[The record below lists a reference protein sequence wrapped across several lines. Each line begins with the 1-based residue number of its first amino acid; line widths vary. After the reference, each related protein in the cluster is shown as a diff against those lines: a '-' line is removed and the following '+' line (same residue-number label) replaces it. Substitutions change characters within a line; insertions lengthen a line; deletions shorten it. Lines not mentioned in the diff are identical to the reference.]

1 MPPAIAAFAAW
12 AGLSITAAYVVVAT
26 VVISAGTAI
35 YGAAQARKAE
45 RAARDSLRDAMK
57 DRMVT
62 RIATESPHRYVYG
75 RAKVGAD
82 IVAMFTSGDKDQ
94 YRHLVCV
101 HAAHECDAIEEVYV
115 NNVAVGATDMDGDP
129 TGGRFA
135 TTPDGAIAEEAHTG
149 PTFTLARTP
158 RAGSVWA
165 FSGAGAQ
172 MAPVAVTAQNGR
184 SITVAFTGPV
194 LVTYEYRV
202 VHKFNSEPVVDAPPD
217 KAPVVRVLKHLGGA
231 NDTADAYLRSV
242 LPDKWPA
249 TAVLRGMCYTVV
261 TLDLNHPEFQSGLVP
276 IHAVIRGR
284 KLYDPRD
291 GQTKWSENPA
301 LAIMDYLTSPLC
313 AVPMSD
319 LPLAQFITAA
329 NVCEEASPTGGARYT
344 INGTVTSDQDQKGV
358 LEAMA
363 QCMAGGL
370 VATTWDVFA
379 GKYIAP
385 VAALTQEDIVGS
397 LSVNP
402 GVSDASVYNGV
413 KGQYIGP
420 ENKHVQTDFKPYQNA
435 AYREA
440 DGRDL
445 YTNIDFPFTDS
456 LQRVTNLARIFT
468 EDQRNGF
475 TIKAEFSLKAW
486 PLKVGQRITFTSKF
500 LGQTNKVYRITDKSY
515 APNSAVQLTLK
526 EDAASIWDYADAT
539 VLDATPN
546 TDLPNPWAIEPLAS
560 LSCTSGESTLL
571 RQADGSTVPRILATW
586 PAMAQASGVQVEIE
600 WRAVSSPTWERT
612 TVSADETQA
621 YLSPITPGY
630 FYVVRARCANPSLN
644 ARSNAIATVYQV
656 EVLTAAPTVYKWS
669 TDKPA
674 APAGA
679 AAYQWSTSTF
689 GAAPSGWSL
698 AQPAAPAGG
707 NAMLWAATVRVS
719 GIAAAGTD
727 PFDWADASVT
737 SIGYA
742 PAAAGTGPAG
752 YSNARV
758 FAFQRK
764 ATAPTGTPGAVTY
777 DFTTGAITTATLAN
791 GWQKT
796 IPAADGNPLYVTS
809 ASATGTGATDTIASG
824 EWSGAVVMAADGGAG
839 APGLNNATVRLYQ
852 RSASATAP
860 ALPSASSTYTFA
872 TGAISG
878 INNGW
883 LTYIPTT
890 GGQYLH
896 TTQAT
901 AIAATATDAIPAGE
915 WAAAQLMY
923 DAADLIAAQQA
934 ANAAM
939 ARVDSMSSDSKLDR
953 VEKIEIV
960 REWKVLTDERA
971 GILGQAAA
979 LGVPTG
985 GYEAAH
991 SALSTYLTSLEY
1003 TDYTKDNTV
1012 VRATFNTN
1020 FASLYSQRQAVLN
1033 AIATASA
1040 RAVFAPNRTWDFAS
1054 TVEGWVGEAGTA
1066 TVTYGSNSI
1075 IVTSAGSDPRLGSP
1089 SGLSMDG
1096 SQNDKIRIRV
1106 RRTAGAGWD
1115 GACYYT
1121 ATAGPNA
1128 PHSYSGSYTKKVTP
1142 DPTAGGA
1149 WTIIEWDMANL
1160 SAGGGDYVLST
1171 IGQFRL
1177 DLGATAADVFE
1188 VDWISVGKY
1197 APPVSTEALAAAQTA
1212 ADVANAAIADMAR
1225 DDLLS
1230 PMEKPAE
1237 VLRWNAIVGE
1247 RAGIDAQAASLGIT
1261 TERTAY
1267 TTAYTTLNSYIT
1279 GLGTQFSTIPG
1290 TAISIVGATYRANF
1304 KSYYDAKQALLNA
1317 MAAKSATVA
1326 QWSGVVG
1333 PGRPADNASSDLT
1346 LVATG
1351 AIAISGNSVTKA
1363 SGTPAWATSVVSL
1376 ESYVGGAYAS
1386 VRADVRCDLLF
1397 GLNSDPNTDASYTS
1411 LDFAMELQAGGVL
1424 AVYES
1429 NVARGAIGSYV
1440 AGDILAVIFDGS
1452 AIRYCKNGAVLFTS
1466 SQPAPIGSPLFF
1478 DSTFSSGAAS
1488 LSGIRFGPLS
1498 SNNWASVGGSGKPQD
1513 GATVG
1518 APAGTNVAGVPAETV
1533 VAKANNAVAT
1543 TPGFALNAFFDND
1556 ITGPANST
1564 LSAGFSVNPTGYTGS
1579 YSVRW
1584 MLTQRAGR
1592 AQQGPYLSNASGNQT
1607 SVTATSNTGTV
1618 YFDVTVIV
1626 THSGGLTATLTGSAS
1641 LTFGSL

>member
-1 MPPAIAAFAAW
+1 MPPVIAAAAAW
-12 AGLSITAAYVVVAT
+12 AAANAAIIAVAS
-26 VVISAGTAI
+26 VVISAGAAI

-45 RAARDSLRDAMK
+45 RKARDELNASMK

-62 RIATESPHRYVYG
+62 RIATEAPHRYIYG

-94 YRHLVCV
+94 FRHLVCV
-101 HAAHECDAIEEVYV
+101 HAAHECDAIEEVWV
-115 NNVAVGATDMDGDP
+115 NNAIVDGIDTNGDP
-129 TGGRFA
+129 TAGRFA
-135 TTPDGAIAEEAHTG
+135 TDPDLEITEEIVNG
-149 PTFTLARTP
+149 PTFTLRFP
-158 RAGSVWA
+158 PIKDSVWV
-165 FSGAGAQ
+165 FSGTGSRMQ
-172 MAPVAVTAQNGR
+172 RVAITSINGQTV
-184 SITVAFTGPV
+184 TVAQSGQLIVSYERYV
-194 LVTYEYRV
+194 LRR
-202 VHKFNSEPVVDAPPD
+202 FNEKIGDSTP
-217 KAPVVRVLKHLGGA
+217 KQKNPVVRVQRHLGNA
-231 NDTADAYLRSV
+231 NDEADAYLRSIV
-242 LPDKWPA
+242 GDKWPV
-249 TAVLRGMCYTVV
+249 TSVLRGMCYTVI
-261 TLDLNHPEFQSGLVP
+261 TLDLNHTEFQGGLVP

-291 GQTKWSENPA
+291 GVTRWSQNPA

-313 AVPMSD
+313 DVPMSD

-329 NVCEEASPTGGARYT
+329 NVCDESAPTGGARYT
-344 INGTVTSDQDQKGV
+344 INGTVSSDQDQKGV

-363 QCMAGGL
+363 QAMAGGL
-370 VATTWDVFA
+370 VATTWDVYA

-397 LSVNP
+397 MSVNP

-420 ENKHVQTDFKPYQNA
+420 ENKYVQTDFQPYQNPT
-435 AYREA
+435 YREA

-445 YTNIDFPFTDS
+445 YTNIDFPFTES

-486 PLKVGQRITFTSKF
+486 PLKVGQRVTYTSKF
-500 LGQTNKVYRITDKSY
+500 LGQTAKVYRITDKSY

-539 VLDATPN
+539 VLDSTPN
-546 TDLPNPWAIEPLAS
+546 TDLPDPWKVDAPAS
-560 LSCTSGESTLL
+560 LSCTSGEATLL
-571 RQADGSTVPRILATW
+571 RQADGSTVPRILVTW
-586 PAMAQASGVQVEIE
+586 PAMARASGVQVEIE

-621 YLSPITPGY
+621 YLSPITPGF
-630 FYVVRARCANPSLN
+630 FYVVRARCVNPSLN
-644 ARSNAIATVYQV
+644 ARSNAVATVYQV
-656 EVLTAAPTVYKWS
+656 EVLTAAPTVYKWAP
-669 TDKPA
+669 DKPT

-679 AAYQWSTSTF
+679 AAYQWSTRTF
-689 GAAPSGWSL
+689 GAAPTGWSL
-698 AQPAAPAGG
+698 TEPAAPAGG
-707 NAMLWAATVRVS
+707 NSMLWAATARVS
-719 GIAAAGTD
+719 GVAATGTD

-737 SIGYA
+737 MAGYA

-809 ASATGTGATDTIASG
+809 ASATAAGTTDTIASG
-824 EWSGAVVMAADGGAG
+824 EWSGAVVMASDGGPG

-860 ALPSASSTYTFA
+860 ALPSANSTYTFA
-872 TGAISG
+872 TGAITG

-883 LTYIPTT
+883 LTYIPTA

-901 AIAATATDAIPAGE
+901 AIAATATDAISAGE

-939 ARVDSMSSDSKLDR
+939 ARADSMSSDSKLDR

-979 LGVPTG
+979 LGVPTA
-985 GYEAAH
+985 GYEAAY
-991 SALSTYLTSLEY
+991 STLATYLTSLEY
-1003 TDYTKDNTV
+1003 TDYTKDNAV

-1020 FASLYSQRQAVLN
+1020 FANLYTQRQAVLN
-1033 AIATASA
+1033 SIATAAA
-1040 RAVFAPNRTWDFAS
+1040 RAQFIPLKTWEFQGGL
-1054 TVEGWVGEAGTA
+1054 EGWSGVNINPTPNPDSVTLTSTGDAMFNSPTISLDGSIYDKVRVRIKRVGGTA
-1066 TVTYGSNSI
+1066 WAGQLYFS
-1075 IVTSAGSDPRLGSP
+1075 TSANSTG
-1089 SGLSMDG
+1089 
-1096 SQNDKIRIRV
+1096 
-1106 RRTAGAGWD
+1106 GAVH
-1115 GACYYT
+1115 GA
-1121 ATAGPNA
+1121 
-1128 PHSYSGSYTKKVTP
+1128 SGSHMGTVMP
-1142 DPTAGGA
+1142 DPTILNQWVTVEWSMAG
-1149 WTIIEWDMANL
+1149 I
-1160 SAGGGDYVLST
+1160 GDWSVST
-1171 IGQFRL
+1171 ISKLRF
-1177 DLGATAADVFE
+1177 DFGATNTTDSFE
-1188 VDWISVGKY
+1188 VDWVSVGKV
-1197 APPVSTEALAAAQTA
+1197 APSVSIEALAAAQTA
-1212 ADVANAAIADMAR
+1212 ADAANAAIADMAR

-1237 VLRWNAIVGE
+1237 VLRWNAIAGE

-1261 TERTAY
+1261 AERTAY
-1267 TTAYTTLNSYIT
+1267 TAAYNALSSYIT

-1304 KSYYDAKQALLNA
+1304 KNYFDAKQALLNA
-1317 MAAKSATVA
+1317 IAAKSATLA
-1326 QWSGVVG
+1326 QWSGVGG

-1351 AIAISGNSVTKA
+1351 AIAINGNSLTKA

-1376 ESYVGGAYAS
+1376 ESYIGGAYAS

-1411 LDFAMELQAGGVL
+1411 LDFGLELQSGGLLGVI
-1424 AVYES
+1424 ES
-1429 NVARGAIGSYV
+1429 NVPRGAIGSYV

-1452 AIRYCKNGAVLFTS
+1452 TIRYCKNGAVLYTS
-1466 SQPAPIGSPLFF
+1466 NQPAPLSSPLFF
-1478 DSTFSSGAAS
+1478 DSSFSSSAAA

-1518 APAGTNVAGVPAETV
+1518 APAGTDVAGVPAEQV
-1533 VAKANNAVAT
+1533 
-1543 TPGFALNAFFDND
+1543 
-1556 ITGPANST
+1556 
-1564 LSAGFSVNPTGYTGS
+1564 
-1579 YSVRW
+1579 
-1584 MLTQRAGR
+1584 
-1592 AQQGPYLSNASGNQT
+1592 ASGANAIN
-1607 SVTATSNTGTV
+1607 SV
-1618 YFDVTVIV
+1618 
-1626 THSGGLTATLTGSAS
+1626 LTATLSGTAGGGTYPNGSSGYGFLQVNITGGTAPYTVRWI
-1641 LTFGSL
+1641 LTEDYSTGTPGVMRMSQKTGTSTSFSGSGTNATLSYDVTAIVTDSKQKSVNVGKNIIVNHGTPV